1 LDLAIANK
9 AAKKTSSNNVGFEA
23 HDHAACVQN
32 ALQAAE
38 ERCAA
43 EGLRFTPVRR
53 KTLEILLEEHRALG
67 AYDLL
72 ESLHAAGFGSQP
84 PVAYRAIDFLV
95 KNGFAHKVE
104 KLNAFIACSHPGAS
118 HSPAFMICRTC
129 DVVVEGV
136 SGPARGM
143 IGKAANEVGFKI
155 EKSIIEVEG
164 ICGSCAEQANA

>member
-1 LDLAIANK
+1 MARANK
-9 AAKKTSSNNVGFEA
+9 AIKNTLSVNVGFEA
-23 HDHAACVQN
+23 HDHTACVQT

-38 ERCAA
+38 AHCVAK
-43 EGLRFTPVRR
+43 GLRFTPVRR
-53 KTLEILLEEHRALG
+53 RTLEILLQEHRALG

-72 ESLHAAGFGSQP
+72 KSLSASGFGSQP

-104 KLNAFIACSHPGAS
+104 KLNAFIACNHPGAS
-118 HSPAFMICRTC
+118 HSPAFMICRSC
-129 DVVVEGV
+129 DVVVEGM

-164 ICGSCAEQANA
+164 ICGSCAEQASA

>member
-1 LDLAIANK
+1 MARANK
-9 AAKKTSSNNVGFEA
+9 AIKNTSSVNVGFEA
-23 HDHAACVQN
+23 HDHTACVQT

-38 ERCAA
+38 AHCLAKE
-43 EGLRFTPVRR
+43 LRFTPVRR
-53 KTLEILLEEHRALG
+53 RTLEILLQEHRALG

-72 ESLHAAGFGSQP
+72 KSLSASGFGSQP

-104 KLNAFIACSHPGAS
+104 KLNAFIACNHPGAS
-118 HSPAFMICRTC
+118 HSPAFMICRSC
-129 DVVVEGV
+129 DVVVEGM

-164 ICGSCAEQANA
+164 ICGSCAEQASA